1 MPLRDANGKPNRCGG
16 SVGRPGLPAWRALDP
31 NPTVGHLAG
40 PVAHFPRAWVLILF
54 GRRSVFVVAAAFA
67 ILGLV
72 ASGADVAIARALE
85 SLDPQIK
92 SVFRVV
98 SGTYA
103 VCLVTAALGFLV
115 YRSIRNAASVW
126 RFSLFAFACVAGASI
141 AVGMLKIGFGRS
153 RPSALFDGGVHEFVG
168 FTLASGW
175 ESFPSGHATVIAAVA
190 TALALI
196 VPRLTPLF
204 VGAALV
210 VAAGRVVIGVH
221 YPSDAIAG
229 LLLGAMCTLILKD
242 WFGRRRWWIP
252 PADSRHAPGP

>member
-1 MPLRDANGKPNRCGG
+1 M
-16 SVGRPGLPAWRALDP
+16 
-31 NPTVGHLAG
+31 
-40 PVAHFPRAWVLILF
+40 LILF

-72 ASGADVAIARALE
+72 GSGADVAIARALE

-92 SVFRVV
+92 SVFRVI
-98 SGTYA
+98 SWLGAYA
-103 VCLVTAALGFLV
+103 VYLVAAALGFLV
-115 YRSIRNAASVW
+115 FRFIRTEESVW

-141 AVGMLKIGFGRS
+141 AVSMLKIGFGRS

-229 LLLGAMCTLILKD
+229 LLLGAMCTLFLKD

-252 PADSRHAPGP
+252 PADLRHAPGP

>member
-1 MPLRDANGKPNRCGG
+1 M
-16 SVGRPGLPAWRALDP
+16 
-31 NPTVGHLAG
+31 
-40 PVAHFPRAWVLILF
+40 F
-54 GRRSVFVVAAAFA
+54 GRRWVFVVAALFA

-72 ASGADVAIARALE
+72 ASGADVAIARASAL
-85 SLDPQIK
+85 LDPQIK
-92 SVFRVV
+92 SVFRVI

-103 VCLVTAALGFLV
+103 VCLVSAALGFLV
-115 YRSIRNAASVW
+115 YRSIRTEESIW
-126 RFSLFAFACVAGASI
+126 RISLFAFACVAGASI
-141 AVGMLKIGFGRS
+141 AVSMLKIGFGRS

-204 VGAALV
+204 IGAALV

-229 LLLGAMCTLILKD
+229 LLLGAMCTLFLKD

-252 PADSRHAPGP
+252 PADLRHAPGP